1 MSQIDFVPTF
11 SLLLGLPIPF
21 GNLGTIIPD
30 LFCHDLPSDP
40 VVSKANNNNH
50 GMFQQVSVLLQRVA
64 AFELNAKQVHR
75 YLSTYTLISGEI
87 SKSTFEEL
95 DKILQSA
102 TAFLSRAK
110 DSVNKYGGLE
120 ESIQNASTKHLL
132 HLQETLINTE
142 DFFLDYLSRAKVL
155 CQSLWAKFDLNSIFI
170 GILVLFVGS
179 SVVVIALL
187 DRGLQLSFMVLI
199 SFAGLCLAS
208 AVTSFHFNFF
218 ILIPSLIVCGLILG
232 IFVFLWKKVTSRRE
246 GTGTSLYQTLSID
259 SVLAWVLCFLQYVS
273 MFSNSF
279 VVNEDKIVGFF
290 IQALMTVK
298 CVQILWKSG
307 LCWNRKPN
315 LRQRPSKK
323 DYKKAGYTGLL
334 LRLSFAW
341 MAFKLVNRTAIALRA
356 CREEQWYC
364 IPSDFLKPLSTLSEN
379 SSVASSRFLL
389 TVVCT
394 GLIPLSVRQWLRY
407 QGNLNGPSFV
417 VLCVKLALPAAFI
430 LMCAHWALQ
439 IVPQEMNSVFP
450 EVNLWQQI
458 VLPQTVYCLCIV
470 AIVCLVHSP
479 LCIFTVFRGRRHN
492 FSDTVKSLQSS
503 DDGSKIIH
511 ALVKEIKQNW
521 DGLNG
526 SKTHVDD
533 GSKKDENT
541 PMVYG
546 LATVYSSALLVLFVA
561 VALPLM
567 MVLGSG
573 MSPSIVLMCVQ
584 MFVVLEVHALCQDI
598 TLRSSDIIVSGEK

>member
-120 ESIQNASTKHLL
+120 NASTEDLL

-232 IFVFLWKKVTSRRE
+232 IFVFLWKKATNRRE
-246 GTGTSLYQTLSID
+246 GTGTSLHQTLSID
-259 SVLAWVLCFLQYVS
+259 SVLAWVLCFFQYVS
-273 MFSNSF
+273 IFSNSF

-307 LCWNRKPN
+307 LCENRKRN

-458 VLPQTVYCLCIV
+458 VLPQTVYCLCMV
-470 AIVCLVHSP
+470 AIVCLLHSP

-492 FSDTVKSLQSS
+492 LSDTVKSLQSS

-598 TLRSSDIIVSGEK
+598 TLRSSDIIVSGGK